1 MMGAPTGTETSRE
14 RADIAIVG
22 IDCRFPGADDPAAL
36 WRLLL
41 DSGEAISEVPADR
54 WAAEDYHDPA
64 GGPGTVNN
72 RRGGFLSDADA
83 FDHEFFGITPRE
95 AAAMDPQQRLLLHT
109 AWRALEDATLDP
121 RAQAGTRTGVYVGV
135 MANEWANVQM
145 SDYAAITAQHGSGNG
160 YFMTANRL
168 SYQLDLRGPSMAVDT
183 ACSSSLSA
191 IHLACTALATG
202 ECDQA
207 LAGGVNLVLTPAV
220 GIFYTQAGLSAPD
233 ARCKPFSGAAD
244 GIVRGEGAAVLVL
257 RRLAD
262 AQAAGLP
269 IYAVIT
275 GSAVNSDGRSNGI
288 TAPNRWA
295 QQQVV
300 EQAYARAGV
309 RAQQVDFIEAHGTG
323 TVLGDMIEVKA
334 LGALHAGRTRPC
346 GIGSVKGNLGHTEG
360 AAGIAGVIKAALA
373 LHHRLVPPTRF
384 ADTENPKLRL
394 AQHGLRLLGEAMP
407 LGEQA
412 VGGVSSFGVGG
423 SNAHIVLGSAP
434 RVSADAPMSSAD
446 SVAGARRPGLPHDEV
461 SADGGGPASSV
472 ENAEKPTRDLRAHH
486 LGSRAGN
493 GARAAAHGSSGAVD
507 GPHGAA
513 DRGQTSSTNHAQ
525 GAHRHR
531 PRRGDPGD
539 VAGGSA
545 RVLTLSSDNAEG
557 LRRNALCMA
566 DALAAMPG
574 ERFAQLC
581 WTSNQVKASGRRRL
595 AVVASDR
602 HEAMKQLRSGPE
614 SGVAGALSVGW
625 MFSGQGAQYAGMA
638 RALAVASPGFRRA
651 LMLVDEA
658 MSVHLGQSVRE
669 LLLDDTADIDSTER
683 AQPAIFAMEYA
694 MASALAETGLR
705 PAWLLGHSIG
715 EYAAAVVAGVLDL
728 DDGCRLVVLRG
739 ALMGRLPGG
748 GAMLAVRAGATAVA
762 DLLAEEPEVAIA
774 AVNGPADLVL
784 SGDAA
789 AIARID
795 KVLAERTVITK
806 ALTVSHAFHSPRV
819 EPMLVEFAAAARTC
833 TYGAPNLPIYST
845 VRGRLL
851 EPGETMDAAYW
862 TEHIRATVRFG
873 QAVDAA
879 LGTEP
884 SHLIE
889 VGPRRVLTSLIG
901 RIRPEYAGRCL
912 SPSPGPGATGTE
924 FADTIA
930 VLYRDG
936 FDPDWDRLYE
946 PEQRVRRRL
955 PVYEFSSEHRFWFE
969 PPAGQQQRSPL
980 GTASAAPREQQTT
993 ATPAQPE
1000 SPARTASP
1008 EDSEDTTIMD
1018 QMIALFREQ
1027 NVLLAK
1033 LAHGAGDLQRTKAA
1047 GHGVAAAGDAG
1058 LGYSGT
1064 SAGAAGTT
1072 AVDATVPVGSAP
1084 AHVEVIGT
1092 RPIDPASAAGVGAG
1106 ASAGLACVD
1115 AATTATTSAGGREA
1129 ATIVYAEAA
1138 RVSGYPA
1145 ERLTAAQTLT
1155 GDLGFDSIMTADLF
1169 TGIVRRMPGLVIDPA
1184 RFGEQ
1189 ATLGDVVGYVAEG
1202 GAASASGGG
1211 AGRADA
1217 DQRMDP
1223 GTAAPASDAAPQ
1235 AFTATPN
1242 AELTAPTPEPRAAVS
1257 ADRGDRFGGQPAG
1270 RGTMAPAQPL
1280 VAPEFRIS
1288 EFAEVKAIE
1297 GRIAGAQA
1305 LGLANPYFLVNDGVT
1320 RDTSV
1325 IDGVPVLNFSSFNYL
1340 GLSGHPA
1347 VVEAVQDAVAR
1358 YGSSC
1363 SASRVLSGEKP
1374 VHRELE
1380 AELAALLGTEDA
1392 MALVGGHSTNVT
1404 IIGHIVGPQDLVIHD
1419 SLAHDSILQGCK
1431 LSGATRRPFPHNDHA
1446 VLDRL
1451 LGELRHRYRRVLIL
1465 IEGVYS
1471 QDGDIPDLPAII
1483 EIKNKHQALLMI
1495 DEAHSVGVLG
1505 AGGGGIGEYYGVD
1518 RGEVEL
1524 WSGTMSKALAG
1535 CGGYVAG
1542 SAELIR
1548 FLKYTTPGFVY
1559 SVGMTPMN
1567 AAASAAAIRVLRT
1580 DPEPLARLRRN
1591 AELFLTLAKAAGIDT
1606 GDSHDTPI
1614 IPCIVGDSLKALR
1627 LSNALLRRGINVN
1640 PILYP
1645 AVPEDLARLRFFV
1658 TACHSEQQIREAVA
1672 ILAEELA
1679 LL

>member
-1 MMGAPTGTETSRE
+1 MRGAPTGTDGSRE
-14 RADIAIVG
+14 YPEIAIVG

-41 DSGEAISEVPADR
+41 DAGEAISEVPADR

-64 GGPGTVNN
+64 GGTGTVNN
-72 RRGGFLSDADA
+72 HRGGFLTDADV

-145 SDYAAITAQHGSGNG
+145 SDYGAITAQHGSGNG

-191 IHLACTALATG
+191 VHLACTALATG

-269 IYAVIT
+269 IYAVIK

-309 RAQQVDFIEAHGTG
+309 PAQQMDFIEAHGTG

-334 LGALHAGRTRPC
+334 LGALHGGRTRPC

-394 AQHGLRLLGEAMP
+394 AQHGLWLLGEAMP

-434 RVSADAPMSSAD
+434 GVSADSRTDALMSSTD
-446 SVAGARRPGLPHDEV
+446 
-461 SADGGGPASSV
+461 
-472 ENAEKPTRDLRAHH
+472 N
-486 LGSRAGN
+486 
-493 GARAAAHGSSGAVD
+493 
-507 GPHGAA
+507 
-513 DRGQTSSTNHAQ
+513 AQ
-525 GAHRHR
+525 GAHRHD
-531 PRRGDPGD
+531 PRRAVSGDT
-539 VAGGSA
+539 AGGPA

-557 LRRNALCMA
+557 LRRNALRMA
-566 DALAAMPG
+566 DALAAVPG
-574 ERFAQLC
+574 EGFAQLC

-602 HEAMKQLRSGPE
+602 DEAMKQLRSGPE
-614 SGVAGALSVGW
+614 AGVARALCVGW
-625 MFSGQGAQYAGMA
+625 MFSGQGSQFAGMA
-638 RALAVASPGFRRA
+638 RALAAASPGFRQA
-651 LMLVDEA
+651 LVLVDDA
-658 MSVHLGQSVRE
+658 MSVHLGRSVRE
-669 LLLDDTADIDSTER
+669 LLLDDTADVDRTES

-694 MASALAETGLR
+694 IASALAETGLR

-715 EYAAAVVAGVLDL
+715 EYAAAVVADVLDL
-728 DDGCRLVVLRG
+728 DDACRLVVLRG

-748 GAMLAVRAGATAVA
+748 GAMLAVRAGEAAVA

-795 KVLAERTVITK
+795 KILAERTVITK
-806 ALTVSHAFHSPRV
+806 ALTVSHAFHSPRM
-819 EPMLVEFAAAARTC
+819 EPMLAEFEAAAHAC
-833 TYGAPNLPIYST
+833 TYRAPNLPIYST

-1027 NVLLAK
+1027 NMLLAK

-1223 GTAAPASDAAPQ
+1223 GAAAPASDAAPQ

>member
-1 MMGAPTGTETSRE
+1 MGAGSENSRE
-14 RADIAIVG
+14 HTDIAIVG
-22 IDCRFPGADDPAAL
+22 IDCRFPGANDPAAL
-36 WRLLL
+36 WRLLIEG
-41 DSGEAISEVPADR
+41 DDAISEVPADR
-54 WAAEDYHDPA
+54 WAAEEFHDPA
-64 GGPGTVNN
+64 GRPGTINN
-72 RRGGFLSDADA
+72 RRGGFLTDADV

-121 RAQAGTRTGVYVGV
+121 RAQAGSRTGVYVGV
-135 MANEWANVQM
+135 MANEWANIKM
-145 SDYAAITAQHGSGNG
+145 GDYAAITAQHGSGSG

-191 IHLACTALATG
+191 IHLACTAMAAG

-233 ARCKPFSGAAD
+233 ARCKPFSGTAD

-269 IYAVIT
+269 IYAVIK

-300 EQAYARAGV
+300 EQAYERAGV
-309 RAQQVDFIEAHGTG
+309 RPQEVDFIEAHGTG

-334 LGALHAGRTRPC
+334 LGALHRGRTQPC

-360 AAGIAGVIKAALA
+360 VAGIAGVIKAALG

-384 ADTENPKLRL
+384 ADSENPKLRL
-394 AQHGLRLLGEAMP
+394 AQQGLRLLGEAMP

-412 VGGVSSFGVGG
+412 VAGVSSFGVGG
-423 SNAHIVLGSAP
+423 TNAHIVLGSAP
-434 RVSADAPMSSAD
+434 GPAGSSD
-446 SVAGARRPGLPHDEV
+446 PLHGEPC
-461 SADGGGPASSV
+461 DGGG
-472 ENAEKPTRDLRAHH
+472 
-486 LGSRAGN
+486 G
-493 GARAAAHGSSGAVD
+493 
-507 GPHGAA
+507 
-513 DRGQTSSTNHAQ
+513 RG
-525 GAHRHR
+525 G
-531 PRRGDPGD
+531 
-539 VAGGSA
+539 
-545 RVLTLSSDNAEG
+545 VLTLSSDSAEG
-557 LRRNALCMA
+557 LRRNALRMA
-566 DALAAMPG
+566 QALEALPG
-574 ERFAQLC
+574 GRFAQLC
-581 WTSNQVKASGRRRL
+581 WTSNQVKASGRQRL

-602 HEAMKQLRSGPE
+602 DEAVKQLRSGPE
-614 SGVAGALSVGW
+614 TAVTQPVSVGW
-625 MFSGQGAQYAGMA
+625 MFSGQGSQFAGMA
-638 RALAVASPGFRRA
+638 RALEAASPGFRQA
-651 LMLVDEA
+651 LGLVDGA

-669 LLLDDTADIDSTER
+669 LLLDDTADVDSTELT
-683 AQPAIFAMEYA
+683 QPAIFAMEYA
-694 MASALAETGLR
+694 IASALAETGLR
-705 PAWLLGHSIG
+705 PSWVLGHSIG
-715 EYAAAVVAGVLDL
+715 EYAAGVVAGVLDL
-728 DDGCRLVVLRG
+728 EQACRLVVLRG
-739 ALMGRLPGG
+739 ALMRRLPGG
-748 GAMLAVRAGATAVA
+748 GVMLAVRADEAAVA
-762 DLLAEEPEVAIA
+762 DLLAEEPEVAVA

-789 AIARID
+789 AIARIE
-795 KVLAERTVITK
+795 KILAERAVITK
-806 ALTVSHAFHSPRV
+806 ALTVSHAFHSPRMD
-819 EPMLVEFAAAARTC
+819 PILAEFEAAARAC
-833 TYGAPNLPIYST
+833 TYRPANLPIYST

-862 TEHIRATVRFG
+862 TEHIRTTVRFG
-873 QAVDAA
+873 EAADAA
-879 LGTEP
+879 LATEP
-884 SHLIE
+884 THLIE
-889 VGPRRVLTSLIG
+889 VGPRRVLTPLIG

-912 SPSPGPGATGTE
+912 VPSPGPGATGSE
-924 FADTIA
+924 FAETIA
-930 VLYRDG
+930 ALYRDG

-955 PVYEFSSEHRFWFE
+955 PVYEFSTEHRFWFE
-969 PPAGQQQRSPL
+969 QQAPRTGDQTSPQQDAATLHREQPAG
-980 GTASAAPREQQTT
+980 
-993 ATPAQPE
+993 ATPARPDVR
-1000 SPARTASP
+1000 SRTTSP
-1008 EDSEDTTIMD
+1008 EQPEDTTTMD

-1027 NVLLAK
+1027 NALLAK
-1033 LAHGAGDLQRTKAA
+1033 LAHGAAGSQTPNAA
-1047 GHGVAAAGDAG
+1047 GSGAAAVGYAAP
-1058 LGYSGT
+1058 GYSAT
-1064 SAGAAGTT
+1064 ST
-1072 AVDATVPVGSAP
+1072 ATVGTAAVGSTNVGTVAVGSAP
-1084 AHVEVIGT
+1084 PAPAEVIGT
-1092 RPIDPASAAGVGAG
+1092 RPVDPAPAASAAAG
-1106 ASAGLACVD
+1106 PGMVCVD
-1115 AATTATTSAGGREA
+1115 AASTATPSAGGREA
-1129 ATIVYAEAA
+1129 AAIVYAEAA

-1145 ERLTAAQTLT
+1145 DRLTAAQTLT

-1189 ATLGDVVGYVAEG
+1189 ATLGDVVGYVVDG
-1202 GAASASGGG
+1202 GAAPSS
-1211 AGRADA
+1211 RAA
-1217 DQRMDP
+1217 EP
-1223 GTAAPASDAAPQ
+1223 APAAPA
-1235 AFTATPN
+1235 
-1242 AELTAPTPEPRAAVS
+1242 PES
-1257 ADRGDRFGGQPAG
+1257 
-1270 RGTMAPAQPL
+1270 PL

-1288 EFAEVKAIE
+1288 DFAEVKAIE
-1297 GRIAGAQA
+1297 GRLAGAQA

-1325 IDGVPVLNFSSFNYL
+1325 IDGVPVLNFSSYNYL

-1446 VLDRL
+1446 ALDRM

-1483 EIKNKHQALLMI
+1483 AIKKRHKAMLMI

-1505 AGGGGIGEYYGVD
+1505 AGGGGIGEYFGVD

-1567 AAASAAAIRVLRT
+1567 AAASAAAIRLLRT
-1580 DPEPLARLRRN
+1580 DPEPLTRLRRN
-1591 AELFLTLAKAAGIDT
+1591 AELFLSLAKDAGIDT
-1606 GDSHDTPI
+1606 GDSHGTPI
-1614 IPCIVGDSLKALR
+1614 IPCIVGDSLKTLT
-1627 LSNALLRRGINVN
+1627 LSGALLRRGINVN

-1658 TACHSEQQIREAVA
+1658 TACHSEQQVREAVA
-1672 ILAEELA
+1672 VLAEELA

>member
-1 MMGAPTGTETSRE
+1 MRGAPTGTDGSRE
-14 RADIAIVG
+14 HPEIAIVG

-41 DSGEAISEVPADR
+41 DAGEAISEVPADR

-72 RRGGFLSDADA
+72 HRGGFLTDADV

-191 IHLACTALATG
+191 VHLACTALAAG

-269 IYAVIT
+269 IYAVIK

-309 RAQQVDFIEAHGTG
+309 PAQQMDFIEAHGTG

-334 LGALHAGRTRPC
+334 LGALHGGRTRPC

-434 RVSADAPMSSAD
+434 GVPAHSRADALMSSTDNAQ
-446 SVAGARRPGLPHDEV
+446 GARRHDPRRAV
-461 SADGGGPASSV
+461 SGDAAGGP
-472 ENAEKPTRDLRAHH
+472 
-486 LGSRAGN
+486 
-493 GARAAAHGSSGAVD
+493 
-507 GPHGAA
+507 
-513 DRGQTSSTNHAQ
+513 
-525 GAHRHR
+525 
-531 PRRGDPGD
+531 
-539 VAGGSA
+539 A

-557 LRRNALCMA
+557 LRRNALRMA
-566 DALAAMPG
+566 DALAAVPG
-574 ERFAQLC
+574 EGFAQLC

-602 HEAMKQLRSGPE
+602 DEAMKQLRSGPE
-614 SGVAGALSVGW
+614 AGVARALCVGW
-625 MFSGQGAQYAGMA
+625 MFSGQGSQFAGMA
-638 RALAVASPGFRRA
+638 RALAAASPGFRQA
-651 LMLVDEA
+651 LVLVDDA
-658 MSVHLGQSVRE
+658 MSVHLGRSVRE
-669 LLLDDTADIDSTER
+669 LLLDDTADVDRTES

-694 MASALAETGLR
+694 IASALAETGLR

-715 EYAAAVVAGVLDL
+715 EYAAAVVADVLDL
-728 DDGCRLVVLRG
+728 DDACRLVVLRG

-748 GAMLAVRAGATAVA
+748 GAMLAVRAGEAAVA

-795 KVLAERTVITK
+795 KILAERTVITT
-806 ALTVSHAFHSPRV
+806 ALTVSHAFHSPRM
-819 EPMLVEFAAAARTC
+819 EPMLAEFEAAAHAC
-833 TYGAPNLPIYST
+833 TYRAPNLPIYST

-873 QAVDAA
+873 HAVDAA

-884 SHLIE
+884 THLIE
-889 VGPRRVLTSLIG
+889 VGPRRVLTPLIG

-912 SPSPGPGATGTE
+912 APGPGPGATGSE

-930 VLYRDG
+930 ALYRDG

-955 PVYEFSSEHRFWFE
+955 PVYEFSTEHRFWFE
-969 PPAGQQQRSPL
+969 PQGGKRQPSPL
-980 GTASAAPREQQTT
+980 GAASAAPREQQIT
-993 ATPAQPE
+993 APSARSE
-1000 SPARTASP
+1000 SPTRTASP
-1008 EDSEDTTIMD
+1008 EQSEDTTTMD

-1027 NVLLAK
+1027 NALLAR
-1033 LAHGAGDLQRTKAA
+1033 LAA
-1047 GHGVAAAGDAG
+1047 GSTDPLAPQAGNGSTASGYATADAPT
-1058 LGYSGT
+1058 GT
-1064 SAGAAGTT
+1064 
-1072 AVDATVPVGSAP
+1072 
-1084 AHVEVIGT
+1084 
-1092 RPIDPASAAGVGAG
+1092 AG
-1106 ASAGLACVD
+1106 ASPTIP
-1115 AATTATTSAGGREA
+1115 AADSRQA

-1169 TGIVRRMPGLVIDPA
+1169 TGIVRRMPGVVIDPA

-1202 GAASASGGG
+1202 GAAPASSGG

-1217 DQRMDP
+1217 DQRMDA
-1223 GTAAPASDAAPQ
+1223 GVAAPA
-1235 AFTATPN
+1235 
-1242 AELTAPTPEPRAAVS
+1242 PEP
-1257 ADRGDRFGGQPAG
+1257 
-1270 RGTMAPAQPL
+1270 PL

-1374 VHRELE
+1374 VHRQLE

-1404 IIGHIVGPQDLVIHD
+1404 VIGHIVGPQDLVIHD

-1446 VLDRL
+1446 ALDRL

-1505 AGGGGIGEYYGVD
+1505 AGGGGIGEFYGVD

-1542 SAELIR
+1542 SAALIR

-1614 IPCIVGDSLKALR
+1614 IPCIVGDSLKALK

>member
-1 MMGAPTGTETSRE
+1 MRGAPTGTDGSRE
-14 RADIAIVG
+14 YPEIAIVG

-41 DSGEAISEVPADR
+41 DAGEAISEVPADR

-64 GGPGTVNN
+64 GGTGTVNN
-72 RRGGFLSDADA
+72 HRGGFLTDADV

-145 SDYAAITAQHGSGNG
+145 SDYGAITAQHGSGNG

-191 IHLACTALATG
+191 VHLACTALATG

-269 IYAVIT
+269 IYAVIK

-309 RAQQVDFIEAHGTG
+309 PAQQMDFIEAHGTG

-334 LGALHAGRTRPC
+334 LGALHGGRTRPC

-394 AQHGLRLLGEAMP
+394 AQHGLWLLGEAMP

-423 SNAHIVLGSAP
+423 SNAHIVLESAP
-434 RVSADAPMSSAD
+434 RISAD
-446 SVAGARRPGLPHDEV
+446 SRQV
-461 SADGGGPASSV
+461 
-472 ENAEKPTRDLRAHH
+472 
-486 LGSRAGN
+486 
-493 GARAAAHGSSGAVD
+493 
-507 GPHGAA
+507 
-513 DRGQTSSTNHAQ
+513 
-525 GAHRHR
+525 AHRHR
-531 PRRGDPGD
+531 SRRSDPGE
-539 VAGGSA
+539 VAGGPA

-602 HEAMKQLRSGPE
+602 DEAMKQLRSSPE

-638 RALAVASPGFRRA
+638 RALAAASPGFRRA

-669 LLLDDTADIDSTER
+669 LLLDDTADVDSTER

-728 DDGCRLVVLRG
+728 DDACRLVVLRG

-806 ALTVSHAFHSPRV
+806 ALTVSHAFHSPRT
-819 EPMLVEFAAAARTC
+819 EPMLAEFAAAARTC

-912 SPSPGPGATGTE
+912 SPSPGPGATGSE

-1223 GTAAPASDAAPQ
+1223 GAAAPASDAAPQ

>member
-1 MMGAPTGTETSRE
+1 MGAGSESSRDHT
-14 RADIAIVG
+14 DIAIVG
-22 IDCRFPGADDPAAL
+22 IDCRFPGANDPAAL
-36 WRLLL
+36 WRLLIEGG
-41 DSGEAISEVPADR
+41 DAISEVPADR
-54 WAAEDYHDPA
+54 WAAEDFHDPA
-64 GGPGTVNN
+64 GRPGTINN
-72 RRGGFLSDADA
+72 RRGGFLTDADV

-121 RAQAGTRTGVYVGV
+121 RAQAGSRTGVYVGV
-135 MANEWANVQM
+135 MANEWANIQM
-145 SDYAAITAQHGSGNG
+145 GDYAAITAQHGSGNG

-191 IHLACTALATG
+191 IHLAWTALAAG

-233 ARCKPFSGAAD
+233 ARCKPFSGTAD
-244 GIVRGEGAAVLVL
+244 GIVRGEGTAVLVL

-269 IYAVIT
+269 IYAVIK

-300 EQAYARAGV
+300 EQAYERAGV
-309 RAQQVDFIEAHGTG
+309 RPQEVDFIEAHGTG

-334 LGALHAGRTRPC
+334 LGALHGGRTLLC

-360 AAGIAGVIKAALA
+360 TAGIAGVIKAALG

-384 ADTENPKLRL
+384 ADSENPKLRL
-394 AQHGLRLLGEAMP
+394 AQQGLRLLGEAMP

-423 SNAHIVLGSAP
+423 TNAHIVLASAP
-434 RVSADAPMSSAD
+434 GSGAAEDSADPADGPDRPDGRGLMSSAD
-446 SVAGARRPGLPHDEV
+446 GARRHDPLHGQPC
-461 SADGGGPASSV
+461 DGGG
-472 ENAEKPTRDLRAHH
+472 
-486 LGSRAGN
+486 G
-493 GARAAAHGSSGAVD
+493 
-507 GPHGAA
+507 
-513 DRGQTSSTNHAQ
+513 
-525 GAHRHR
+525 
-531 PRRGDPGD
+531 
-539 VAGGSA
+539 
-545 RVLTLSSDNAEG
+545 VLTLSSDSAEG
-557 LRRNALCMA
+557 LRRNALRMA
-566 DALAAMPG
+566 QALEALPG
-574 ERFAQLC
+574 GRFAQLC
-581 WTSNQVKASGRRRL
+581 WTSNQVKASGRQRL

-602 HEAMKQLRSGPE
+602 DEAVKQLRSGPE
-614 SGVAGALSVGW
+614 TAVTQPVSVGW
-625 MFSGQGAQYAGMA
+625 MFSGQGTQFAGMA
-638 RALAVASPGFRRA
+638 RALEAASPGFRQA
-651 LMLVDEA
+651 LVLVDEA
-658 MSVHLGQSVRE
+658 MSIHLGQSVRE
-669 LLLDDTADIDSTER
+669 LLLDDTADVDSTEL

-694 MASALAETGLR
+694 IASALAETGLR
-705 PAWLLGHSIG
+705 PAWVLGHSIG

-728 DDGCRLVVLRG
+728 EQACRLVVLRG
-739 ALMGRLPGG
+739 ALMRRLPAG
-748 GAMLAVRAGATAVA
+748 GAMLAVRAGEAAVA
-762 DLLAEEPEVAIA
+762 DLLAEEPEVAVA
-774 AVNGPADLVL
+774 AVNGPSDLVL

-789 AIARID
+789 AIARIE
-795 KVLAERTVITK
+795 KVLAERAVITK
-806 ALTVSHAFHSPRV
+806 ALTVSHAFHSPRMD
-819 EPMLVEFAAAARTC
+819 PILAEFEAAARAC
-833 TYGAPNLPIYST
+833 TYRPANLPIYST

-862 TEHIRATVRFG
+862 TEHIRTTVRFG
-873 QAVDAA
+873 EAADAA
-879 LGTEP
+879 LATEP
-884 SHLIE
+884 THLIE
-889 VGPRRVLTSLIG
+889 VGPRRVLTPLIG
-901 RIRPEYAGRCL
+901 RIRPEYRGRSL
-912 SPSPGPGATGTE
+912 APSPGPGATGRE
-924 FADTIA
+924 FAGTIA
-930 VLYRDG
+930 ALYRDG

-955 PVYEFSSEHRFWFE
+955 PVYEFSTEHRFWFE
-969 PPAGQQQRSPL
+969 QQAPA
-980 GTASAAPREQQTT
+980 TREQAIPGQGAATPEQEQPVGT
-993 ATPAQPE
+993 TPAQPDV
-1000 SPARTASP
+1000 RTRTTSP
-1008 EDSEDTTIMD
+1008 EPEDTTTMD

-1027 NVLLAK
+1027 NALLAK
-1033 LAHGAGDLQRTKAA
+1033 LAHGAAGSQTPNAA
-1047 GHGVAAAGDAG
+1047 GSGAAA
-1058 LGYSGT
+1058 
-1064 SAGAAGTT
+1064 
-1072 AVDATVPVGSAP
+1072 VGSAP
-1084 AHVEVIGT
+1084 APAEVIGT
-1092 RPIDPASAAGVGAG
+1092 RPVDPAPAASAAAGAG
-1106 ASAGLACVD
+1106 KVCVD
-1115 AATTATTSAGGREA
+1115 AASTATPSAGGREA
-1129 ATIVYAEAA
+1129 AAIVYAEAA

-1145 ERLTAAQTLT
+1145 DRLTAAQTLT

-1184 RFGEQ
+1184 RFEEQ
-1189 ATLGDVVGYVAEG
+1189 ATLGDVVGYVAAG
-1202 GAASASGGG
+1202 GAAPASSGR

-1217 DQRMDP
+1217 RECV
-1223 GTAAPASDAAPQ
+1223 GAGAAAPASDAAPE
-1235 AFTATPN
+1235 AFTVTPN
-1242 AELTAPTPEPRAAVS
+1242 AEPTARSLDPRAGVS
-1257 ADRGDRFGGQPAG
+1257 PSHRDQFGGQTAERGNPAPE
-1270 RGTMAPAQPL
+1270 PAH

-1288 EFAEVKAIE
+1288 DFAEVKAIE
-1297 GRIAGAQA
+1297 GRLAGAQA

-1325 IDGVPVLNFSSFNYL
+1325 IDGVPVLNFSSYNYL

-1446 VLDRL
+1446 ALDRM

-1483 EIKNKHQALLMI
+1483 AIKKRHKAMLMI

-1505 AGGGGIGEYYGVD
+1505 AGGGGIGEYFGVD

-1567 AAASAAAIRVLRT
+1567 AAASAAAIRLLRT
-1580 DPEPLARLRRN
+1580 DPEPLTRLRRN
-1591 AELFLTLAKAAGIDT
+1591 AELFLSLAKDAGIDT

-1614 IPCIVGDSLKALR
+1614 IPCIVGDSLKTLT
-1627 LSNALLRRGINVN
+1627 LSGALLRRGINVN

>member
-1 MMGAPTGTETSRE
+1 MMGAPTGTESSRE

-36 WRLLL
+36 WRLLIEA
-41 DSGEAISEVPADR
+41 GEAISEVPADR

-72 RRGGFLSDADA
+72 HRGGFLTDADV

-300 EQAYARAGV
+300 EQAYARAAV

-334 LGALHAGRTRPC
+334 LGALHAGRTQPC

-434 RVSADAPMSSAD
+434 GVSADSRQ
-446 SVAGARRPGLPHDEV
+446 VAQR
-461 SADGGGPASSV
+461 
-472 ENAEKPTRDLRAHH
+472 
-486 LGSRAGN
+486 
-493 GARAAAHGSSGAVD
+493 HG
-507 GPHGAA
+507 
-513 DRGQTSSTNHAQ
+513 
-525 GAHRHR
+525 
-531 PRRGDPGD
+531 PRRGAPGD
-539 VAGGSA
+539 VAVGPA

-557 LRRNALCMA
+557 LRRNALRMA
-566 DALAAMPG
+566 DALAAVPG

-595 AVVASDR
+595 AVVASDLD
-602 HEAMKQLRSGPE
+602 EAAKQLRSGPE
-614 SGVAGALSVGW
+614 AGVAGALSVGW
-625 MFSGQGAQYAGMA
+625 MFSGQGSQYAGMA
-638 RALAVASPGFRRA
+638 RALAAASPGFRQA
-651 LMLVDEA
+651 LVLVDEA
-658 MSVHLGQSVRE
+658 MSVHLGRSVRE
-669 LLLDDTADIDSTER
+669 LLLDDTADVDSTER

-694 MASALAETGLR
+694 IASALAETGLR
-705 PAWLLGHSIG
+705 PGWLLGHSIG

-728 DDGCRLVVLRG
+728 DDACRLVVLRG

-748 GAMLAVRAGATAVA
+748 GAMLAVRADETAVA

-795 KVLAERTVITK
+795 KVLAERAVITK
-806 ALTVSHAFHSPRV
+806 ALTVSHAFHSPRM
-819 EPMLVEFAAAARTC
+819 EPMLAEFAAAARAC
-833 TYGAPNLPIYST
+833 TYRAPNLPIYST

-889 VGPRRVLTSLIG
+889 VGPRRVLTPLIG

-912 SPSPGPGATGTE
+912 APSPGPGATGSE

-930 VLYRDG
+930 AMYRDG
-936 FDPDWDRLYE
+936 FDPDWNRLYE

-955 PVYEFSSEHRFWFE
+955 PVYEFSTEHRFWFE
-969 PPAGQQQRSPL
+969 PQGGKQQPSPL
-980 GTASAAPREQQTT
+980 DAASAEPREQQIT
-993 ATPAQPE
+993 APPARSE
-1000 SPARTASP
+1000 SPTRTASP
-1008 EDSEDTTIMD
+1008 EQSEDTTTMD

-1027 NVLLAK
+1027 NALLAR
-1033 LAHGAGDLQRTKAA
+1033 LAA
-1047 GHGVAAAGDAG
+1047 GSTDSLAPQAGNGGTASGYPTADAPT
-1058 LGYSGT
+1058 GT
-1064 SAGAAGTT
+1064 
-1072 AVDATVPVGSAP
+1072 
-1084 AHVEVIGT
+1084 
-1092 RPIDPASAAGVGAG
+1092 AG
-1106 ASAGLACVD
+1106 ASPTIP
-1115 AATTATTSAGGREA
+1115 AADSRQA

-1155 GDLGFDSIMTADLF
+1155 GNLGFDSIMTADLF
-1169 TGIVRRMPGLVIDPA
+1169 SGIVRRMPGLVIDPA

-1189 ATLGDVVGYVAEG
+1189 ATLGDVLGYVADG
-1202 GAASASGGG
+1202 GAASASNDGGG
-1211 AGRADA
+1211 RVGAH
-1217 DQRMDP
+1217 QRMAARA
-1223 GTAAPASDAAPQ
+1223 AAPA
-1235 AFTATPN
+1235 
-1242 AELTAPTPEPRAAVS
+1242 PEP
-1257 ADRGDRFGGQPAG
+1257 
-1270 RGTMAPAQPL
+1270 PL
-1280 VAPEFRIS
+1280 VVPEFRIS

-1325 IDGVPVLNFSSFNYL
+1325 IDGVRLLNFSSFNYL

-1446 VLDRL
+1446 ALDRL

-1567 AAASAAAIRVLRT
+1567 AAASAAAIRLLRT

-1614 IPCIVGDSLKALR
+1614 IPCIVGDSLKTLK

-1672 ILAEELA
+1672 ILADELA

>member
-1 MMGAPTGTETSRE
+1 MMGAPTGTESSRE

-22 IDCRFPGADDPAAL
+22 IDCRFPGANDPAAL

-41 DSGEAISEVPADR
+41 DSAEAISEVPADR

-72 RRGGFLSDADA
+72 HRGGFLTDADV

-145 SDYAAITAQHGSGNG
+145 SDYGAITAQHGSGNG

-191 IHLACTALATG
+191 VHLACTALATG

-269 IYAVIT
+269 IYAVIK

-309 RAQQVDFIEAHGTG
+309 PAQQMDFIEAHGTG

-334 LGALHAGRTRPC
+334 LGALHGGRTRPC

-434 RVSADAPMSSAD
+434 GVSADSRTDALMSSTDNAQ
-446 SVAGARRPGLPHDEV
+446 GARRHDPRRAVPGD
-461 SADGGGPASSV
+461 AAGGP
-472 ENAEKPTRDLRAHH
+472 
-486 LGSRAGN
+486 
-493 GARAAAHGSSGAVD
+493 
-507 GPHGAA
+507 
-513 DRGQTSSTNHAQ
+513 
-525 GAHRHR
+525 
-531 PRRGDPGD
+531 
-539 VAGGSA
+539 A

-557 LRRNALCMA
+557 LRRNALRMA
-566 DALAAMPG
+566 DALAAVPG
-574 ERFAQLC
+574 EGFAQLC

-602 HEAMKQLRSGPE
+602 DEAMKQLRSGPE
-614 SGVAGALSVGW
+614 AGVARALCVGW
-625 MFSGQGAQYAGMA
+625 MFSGQGSQFAGMA
-638 RALAVASPGFRRA
+638 RALAAASPGFRQA
-651 LMLVDEA
+651 LVLVDDA
-658 MSVHLGQSVRE
+658 MSVHLGRSVRE
-669 LLLDDTADIDSTER
+669 LLLDDTADVDRTES

-694 MASALAETGLR
+694 IASALAETGLR

-715 EYAAAVVAGVLDL
+715 EYATAVVAGVLDL
-728 DDGCRLVVLRG
+728 DDACRLVVLRG

-748 GAMLAVRAGATAVA
+748 GAMLAVRAGEAAVA

-795 KVLAERTVITK
+795 KILAERTVITT
-806 ALTVSHAFHSPRV
+806 ALTVSHAFHSPRM
-819 EPMLVEFAAAARTC
+819 EPMLAEFEAAAHAC
-833 TYGAPNLPIYST
+833 TYRAPNLPIYST

-884 SHLIE
+884 THLIE
-889 VGPRRVLTSLIG
+889 VGPRRVLTPLIG

-912 SPSPGPGATGTE
+912 APGPGPGATGSE

-930 VLYRDG
+930 ALYRDG

-955 PVYEFSSEHRFWFE
+955 PVYEFSTEHRFWFE
-969 PPAGQQQRSPL
+969 PQGGKQQPSPL
-980 GTASAAPREQQTT
+980 GAAPREQRIT
-993 ATPAQPE
+993 ASPAQPE
-1000 SPARTASP
+1000 SPTRTASP
-1008 EDSEDTTIMD
+1008 EDSEDTTTMD

-1027 NVLLAK
+1027 NALLAR
-1033 LAHGAGDLQRTKAA
+1033 LAA
-1047 GHGVAAAGDAG
+1047 GSTDSLAPQAGNGGTASGYATADAPT
-1058 LGYSGT
+1058 GT
-1064 SAGAAGTT
+1064 
-1072 AVDATVPVGSAP
+1072 
-1084 AHVEVIGT
+1084 
-1092 RPIDPASAAGVGAG
+1092 AG
-1106 ASAGLACVD
+1106 ASPTIP
-1115 AATTATTSAGGREA
+1115 AADSRQA
-1129 ATIVYAEAA
+1129 ATIVYAETA

-1155 GDLGFDSIMTADLF
+1155 GNLGFDSIMTADLF
-1169 TGIVRRMPGLVIDPA
+1169 SGIVRRMPGLVIDPA

-1189 ATLGDVVGYVAEG
+1189 ATLGDVLDYVADG
-1202 GAASASGGG
+1202 GAASASNDGR
-1211 AGRADA
+1211 GRADA
-1217 DQRMDP
+1217 QQCMEARA
-1223 GTAAPASDAAPQ
+1223 AAPA
-1235 AFTATPN
+1235 
-1242 AELTAPTPEPRAAVS
+1242 PEP
-1257 ADRGDRFGGQPAG
+1257 
-1270 RGTMAPAQPL
+1270 PL

-1347 VVEAVQDAVAR
+1347 VVEAVRDAVAR

-1446 VLDRL
+1446 ALDRL

-1567 AAASAAAIRVLRT
+1567 AAASAAAIRLLRT

-1591 AELFLTLAKAAGIDT
+1591 AELFLMLAKAAGIDT

-1614 IPCIVGDSLKALR
+1614 IPCIVGDSLKTLK

>member
-1 MMGAPTGTETSRE
+1 MSSPTGSESSRE
-14 RADIAIVG
+14 HADIAVVG
-22 IDCRFPGADDPAAL
+22 IDCRFPGAADPAAL
-36 WRLLL
+36 WRLLIEG
-41 DSGEAISEVPADR
+41 DEAISEVPLNR
-54 WAAEDYHDPA
+54 WAAEDVHDPA
-64 GGPGTVNN
+64 GGPGTINN
-72 RRGGFLSDADA
+72 RGGGFLTDADV
-83 FDHEFFGITPRE
+83 FDHAFFGITPRE

-121 RAQAGTRTGVYVGV
+121 RAQAGSRTGVYVGV

-145 SDYAAITAQHGSGNG
+145 SDYSAITAQHGSGNG

-191 IHLACTALATG
+191 VHLACTALASG

-233 ARCKPFSGAAD
+233 ARCKPFSGSAD

-269 IYAVIT
+269 IYAVIQ

-300 EQAYARAGV
+300 EQAYQRAGV
-309 RAQQVDFIEAHGTG
+309 RAQEVDFIEAHGTG

-334 LGALHAGRTRPC
+334 LGALHAGRARPC

-360 AAGIAGVIKAALA
+360 AAGIAGLIKVALG

-423 SNAHIVLGSAP
+423 TNAHIVLGSAP
-434 RVSADAPMSSAD
+434 MSS
-446 SVAGARRPGLPHDEV
+446 P
-461 SADGGGPASSV
+461 PAPV
-472 ENAEKPTRDLRAHH
+472 GRAPES
-486 LGSRAGN
+486 GSQA
-493 GARAAAHGSSGAVD
+493 
-507 GPHGAA
+507 
-513 DRGQTSSTNHAQ
+513 
-525 GAHRHR
+525 
-531 PRRGDPGD
+531 
-539 VAGGSA
+539 AGGSA
-545 RVLTLSSDNAEG
+545 GAVGGPSVSADTVDRPGRDALPDHPVDGGLRSADTDDGVGLDGHGDPVAGAGVLTLSADTTDG
-557 LRRNALCMA
+557 LRRNAARMA
-566 DALAAMPG
+566 DAVAALPRD
-574 ERFAQLC
+574 RFAQLC
-581 WTSNQVKASGRRRL
+581 WTSNQVKASGRQRL
-595 AVVASDR
+595 AVVAADR
-602 HEAMKQLRSGPE
+602 DEAIEQLRRAPD
-614 SGVAGALSVGW
+614 SGVAQPVSAGW
-625 MFSGQGAQYAGMA
+625 MFSGQGSQFAGMA
-638 RALAVASPGFRRA
+638 RALDAASRGFRRA
-651 LMLVDEA
+651 LRTVDDA
-658 MSVHLGQSVRE
+658 MRAHLGRSVRA
-669 LLLDDTADIDSTER
+669 LLLDDTAHIDSTDL

-694 MASALAETGLR
+694 LASALAETGLR

-728 DDGCRLVVLRG
+728 DDACRLVVLRG
-739 ALMGRLPGG
+739 ALMRRLPGG
-748 GAMLAVRAGATAVA
+748 GAMLAVRAGESAVA

-789 AIARID
+789 ALARID
-795 KVLAERTVITK
+795 EILAERAVSTK
-806 ALTVSHAFHSPRV
+806 TLTVSHAFHSPRM
-819 EPMLVEFAAAARTC
+819 EPMLAEFESAAHAC
-833 TYGAPNLPIYST
+833 TYRAPKLPIYST

-851 EPGETMDAAYW
+851 APGETMDAAYW

-884 SHLIE
+884 THLIE
-889 VGPRRVLTSLIG
+889 VGPRRVLTPMIN
-901 RIRPEYAGRCL
+901 RIRPEFAGRCL
-912 SPSPGPGATGTE
+912 VPSPGPGATGHE
-924 FADTIA
+924 FAGTIA
-930 VLYRDG
+930 ALYRDG

-946 PEQRVRRRL
+946 PAHRVRHRL
-955 PVYEFSSEHRFWFE
+955 PVYEFSTEHRFWFD
-969 PPAGQQQRSPL
+969 PPAPHRAQQRPQL
-980 GTASAAPREQQTT
+980 GATAPAPREQQNTDH
-993 ATPAQPE
+993 PAQPE
-1000 SPARTASP
+1000 VRTRTATS
-1008 EDSEDTTIMD
+1008 EHSEDITTMD

-1027 NVLLAK
+1027 NALLAK
-1033 LAHGAGDLQRTKAA
+1033 LAHGAA
-1047 GHGVAAAGDAG
+1047 GPTAAATDGART
-1058 LGYSGT
+1058 SGQQ
-1064 SAGAAGTT
+1064 A
-1072 AVDATVPVGSAP
+1072 
-1084 AHVEVIGT
+1084 IG
-1092 RPIDPASAAGVGAG
+1092 V
-1106 ASAGLACVD
+1106 
-1115 AATTATTSAGGREA
+1115 
-1129 ATIVYAEAA
+1129 VYAEAA

-1145 ERLTAAQTLT
+1145 DRLRNAQTLS

-1169 TGIVRRMPGLVIDPA
+1169 TGIVRRVPGLVIDPA

-1189 ATLGDVVGYVAEG
+1189 ATLGEVVEYVAAG
-1202 GAASASGGG
+1202 GAA
-1211 AGRADA
+1211 
-1217 DQRMDP
+1217 
-1223 GTAAPASDAAPQ
+1223 
-1235 AFTATPN
+1235 
-1242 AELTAPTPEPRAAVS
+1242 TAPTAAAPEPHV
-1257 ADRGDRFGGQPAG
+1257 
-1270 RGTMAPAQPL
+1270 
-1280 VAPEFRIS
+1280 VPEFRIS

-1297 GRIAGAQA
+1297 GRLAGAQA
-1305 LGLANPYFLVNDGVT
+1305 LGPANPYFLVNDGVT

-1325 IDGVPVLNFSSFNYL
+1325 IDGVPVLNFSSYNYL

-1419 SLAHDSILQGCK
+1419 NLAHDSILQGCK

-1446 VLDRL
+1446 ALDRML
-1451 LGELRHRYRRVLIL
+1451 SELRHRYRRVLIL

-1483 EIKNKHQALLMI
+1483 EIKNKHRALLMI

-1567 AAASAAAIRVLRT
+1567 AAASAAAIRLLRT

-1591 AELFLTLAKAAGIDT
+1591 AELFLKLAKDAGIDT

-1614 IPCIVGDSLKALR
+1614 IPCIVGDSLKTLT

-1658 TACHSEQQIREAVA
+1658 TACHSEQQIREAVT

>member
-1 MMGAPTGTETSRE
+1 MRGAPTGTDGSRE
-14 RADIAIVG
+14 HPEIAIVG

-41 DSGEAISEVPADR
+41 DAGEAISEVPADR

-72 RRGGFLSDADA
+72 HRGGFLTDADV

-191 IHLACTALATG
+191 VHLACTALATG

-233 ARCKPFSGAAD
+233 ARCKPFSCSAD

-269 IYAVIT
+269 IYAVIK

-309 RAQQVDFIEAHGTG
+309 PPQQMDFIEAHGTG

-334 LGALHAGRTRPC
+334 LGALHGGRTRPC

-434 RVSADAPMSSAD
+434 GVSADSRADTLMSSTD
-446 SVAGARRPGLPHDEV
+446 
-461 SADGGGPASSV
+461 
-472 ENAEKPTRDLRAHH
+472 N
-486 LGSRAGN
+486 
-493 GARAAAHGSSGAVD
+493 
-507 GPHGAA
+507 
-513 DRGQTSSTNHAQ
+513 AQ
-525 GAHRHR
+525 GAHRHD
-531 PRRGDPGD
+531 PRRAVPGD
-539 VAGGSA
+539 TAGGPA

-557 LRRNALCMA
+557 LRRNALRMA
-566 DALAAMPG
+566 DALAAVPG
-574 ERFAQLC
+574 EGFAQLC

-602 HEAMKQLRSGPE
+602 DEAMKQLRSGPE
-614 SGVAGALSVGW
+614 AGVARALCVGW
-625 MFSGQGAQYAGMA
+625 MFSGQGSQFAGMA
-638 RALAVASPGFRRA
+638 RALAAASPGFRQA
-651 LMLVDEA
+651 LVLVDDA
-658 MSVHLGQSVRE
+658 MSVHLGRSVRE
-669 LLLDDTADIDSTER
+669 LLLDDTADVDRTES

-694 MASALAETGLR
+694 IASALAETGLR

-728 DDGCRLVVLRG
+728 DDACRLVVLRG

-748 GAMLAVRAGATAVA
+748 GAMLAVRAGEAAVA

-795 KVLAERTVITK
+795 KILAERTVITT
-806 ALTVSHAFHSPRV
+806 ALTVSHAFHSPRM
-819 EPMLVEFAAAARTC
+819 EPMLAEFEAAAHAC
-833 TYGAPNLPIYST
+833 TYRAPNLPIYST

-884 SHLIE
+884 THLIE
-889 VGPRRVLTSLIG
+889 VGPRRVLTPLIG

-912 SPSPGPGATGTE
+912 AAGPGPGATGSE

-930 VLYRDG
+930 ALYRDG

-955 PVYEFSSEHRFWFE
+955 PVYEFSTQHRFWYE
-969 PPAGQQQRSPL
+969 PQGGKRQPSPL
-980 GTASAAPREQQTT
+980 DAASAAPREQQITSPS
-993 ATPAQPE
+993 ARSE
-1000 SPARTASP
+1000 SPTRTASP
-1008 EDSEDTTIMD
+1008 EQSEDTTTMD

-1027 NVLLAK
+1027 NALLAR
-1033 LAHGAGDLQRTKAA
+1033 LAA
-1047 GHGVAAAGDAG
+1047 GSTDPLAPQAGNGSTASGYATADAPT
-1058 LGYSGT
+1058 GT
-1064 SAGAAGTT
+1064 
-1072 AVDATVPVGSAP
+1072 
-1084 AHVEVIGT
+1084 
-1092 RPIDPASAAGVGAG
+1092 AG
-1106 ASAGLACVD
+1106 ASPTIP
-1115 AATTATTSAGGREA
+1115 AADSRQA

-1169 TGIVRRMPGLVIDPA
+1169 TGIVRRRPGLVIDPA
-1184 RFGEQ
+1184 LFGEQ

-1202 GAASASGGG
+1202 GAAPASSGG

-1217 DQRMDP
+1217 DQRMDA
-1223 GTAAPASDAAPQ
+1223 GVAAPA
-1235 AFTATPN
+1235 
-1242 AELTAPTPEPRAAVS
+1242 PEP
-1257 ADRGDRFGGQPAG
+1257 
-1270 RGTMAPAQPL
+1270 PL

-1446 VLDRL
+1446 ALDRL

-1505 AGGGGIGEYYGVD
+1505 AGGGGIGEFYGVD

-1542 SAELIR
+1542 SAALIR

-1614 IPCIVGDSLKALR
+1614 IPCIVGDSLKALK

>member
-1 MMGAPTGTETSRE
+1 MRGAPTGTDGSRE
-14 RADIAIVG
+14 HPEIAIVG

-41 DSGEAISEVPADR
+41 DAGEAISEVPADR

-72 RRGGFLSDADA
+72 HRGGFLTDTDV

-145 SDYAAITAQHGSGNG
+145 SDYGAITAQHGSGNG

-191 IHLACTALATG
+191 VHLACTALATG

-269 IYAVIT
+269 IYAVIK

-309 RAQQVDFIEAHGTG
+309 PPQQMDFIEAHGTG

-334 LGALHAGRTRPC
+334 LGALHGGRTRPC

-434 RVSADAPMSSAD
+434 GVSADSRTDALMSSTDNAQ
-446 SVAGARRPGLPHDEV
+446 GARRHDPRRAVPGD
-461 SADGGGPASSV
+461 AAGGP
-472 ENAEKPTRDLRAHH
+472 
-486 LGSRAGN
+486 
-493 GARAAAHGSSGAVD
+493 
-507 GPHGAA
+507 
-513 DRGQTSSTNHAQ
+513 
-525 GAHRHR
+525 
-531 PRRGDPGD
+531 
-539 VAGGSA
+539 A

-557 LRRNALCMA
+557 LRRNALRMA
-566 DALAAMPG
+566 DALAAVPG
-574 ERFAQLC
+574 EGFAQLC

-602 HEAMKQLRSGPE
+602 DEAMKQLRSGPE
-614 SGVAGALSVGW
+614 AGVTRALCVGW
-625 MFSGQGAQYAGMA
+625 MFSGQGSQFAGMA
-638 RALAVASPGFRRA
+638 RALAAASPGFRQA
-651 LMLVDEA
+651 LVLVDDA
-658 MSVHLGQSVRE
+658 MSVHLGRSVRE
-669 LLLDDTADIDSTER
+669 LLLDDTADVDSTES

-694 MASALAETGLR
+694 IASALAETGLR

-728 DDGCRLVVLRG
+728 DDACRLVVLRG

-748 GAMLAVRAGATAVA
+748 GAMLAVRAGETAVA
-762 DLLAEEPEVAIA
+762 DLLAEEPEVAVA

-795 KVLAERTVITK
+795 KILAERTVITT
-806 ALTVSHAFHSPRV
+806 ALTVSHAFHSPRM
-819 EPMLVEFAAAARTC
+819 EPMLAEFEAAAHAC
-833 TYGAPNLPIYST
+833 TYRAPNLPIYST

-862 TEHIRATVRFG
+862 TEQIRATVRFG

-884 SHLIE
+884 THLIE
-889 VGPRRVLTSLIG
+889 VGPRRVLTPLIG

-912 SPSPGPGATGTE
+912 APGPGPGATGSE

-930 VLYRDG
+930 ALYRDG

-955 PVYEFSSEHRFWFE
+955 PVYEFSTEHRFWYE
-969 PPAGQQQRSPL
+969 PQGGKRQPSPL
-980 GTASAAPREQQTT
+980 DAASAAPREQQIT
-993 ATPAQPE
+993 APSARSE
-1000 SPARTASP
+1000 SPTRTASP
-1008 EDSEDTTIMD
+1008 EQSEDTTTMD

-1027 NVLLAK
+1027 NALLAR
-1033 LAHGAGDLQRTKAA
+1033 LAA
-1047 GHGVAAAGDAG
+1047 GSTDPLAPQAGNGSTASGYATADAPT
-1058 LGYSGT
+1058 GT
-1064 SAGAAGTT
+1064 
-1072 AVDATVPVGSAP
+1072 
-1084 AHVEVIGT
+1084 
-1092 RPIDPASAAGVGAG
+1092 AG
-1106 ASAGLACVD
+1106 ASPTIP
-1115 AATTATTSAGGREA
+1115 AADSRQA

-1169 TGIVRRMPGLVIDPA
+1169 TGIVRRRPGLVIDPA

-1202 GAASASGGG
+1202 GAASASSGG

-1217 DQRMDP
+1217 DQRM
-1223 GTAAPASDAAPQ
+1223 GAGVAAPA
-1235 AFTATPN
+1235 
-1242 AELTAPTPEPRAAVS
+1242 PEP
-1257 ADRGDRFGGQPAG
+1257 
-1270 RGTMAPAQPL
+1270 PL

-1374 VHRELE
+1374 VHRQLE

-1404 IIGHIVGPQDLVIHD
+1404 VIGHIVGPQDLVIHD

-1446 VLDRL
+1446 ALDRL

-1505 AGGGGIGEYYGVD
+1505 AGGGGIGEFYGVD

-1542 SAELIR
+1542 SAALIR

-1614 IPCIVGDSLKALR
+1614 IPCIVGDSLKALK

>member
-1 MMGAPTGTETSRE
+1 MMGAPTGTESSRE

-22 IDCRFPGADDPAAL
+22 IDCRFPGANDPAAL

-41 DSGEAISEVPADR
+41 DSAEAISEVPADR

-72 RRGGFLSDADA
+72 HRGGFLTDADV

-145 SDYAAITAQHGSGNG
+145 SDYGAITAQHGSGNG

-191 IHLACTALATG
+191 VHLACTALATG

-269 IYAVIT
+269 IYAVIK

-309 RAQQVDFIEAHGTG
+309 PPQQMDFIEAHGTG

-334 LGALHAGRTRPC
+334 LGALHGGRTRPC

-434 RVSADAPMSSAD
+434 GVSADSRTDALMSSTDNAQ
-446 SVAGARRPGLPHDEV
+446 GARRHDPRRAVPGD
-461 SADGGGPASSV
+461 AAGGP
-472 ENAEKPTRDLRAHH
+472 
-486 LGSRAGN
+486 
-493 GARAAAHGSSGAVD
+493 
-507 GPHGAA
+507 
-513 DRGQTSSTNHAQ
+513 
-525 GAHRHR
+525 
-531 PRRGDPGD
+531 
-539 VAGGSA
+539 A

-557 LRRNALCMA
+557 LRRNALRMA
-566 DALAAMPG
+566 DALAAVPG
-574 ERFAQLC
+574 EGFAQLC

-602 HEAMKQLRSGPE
+602 DEAMKQLRSGPE
-614 SGVAGALSVGW
+614 AGVARALCVGW
-625 MFSGQGAQYAGMA
+625 MFSGQGSQFAGMA
-638 RALAVASPGFRRA
+638 RALAAASPGFRQA
-651 LMLVDEA
+651 LVLVDDA
-658 MSVHLGQSVRE
+658 MSVHLGRSVRE
-669 LLLDDTADIDSTER
+669 LLLDDTADVDRTER

-715 EYAAAVVAGVLDL
+715 EYAAAVVADVLDL
-728 DDGCRLVVLRG
+728 DDACRLVVLRG

-748 GAMLAVRAGATAVA
+748 GAMLAVRAGEAAVA
-762 DLLAEEPEVAIA
+762 DLLAEEPEVAVA

-795 KVLAERTVITK
+795 KVLAERAVITT
-806 ALTVSHAFHSPRV
+806 ALTVSHAFHSPRM
-819 EPMLVEFAAAARTC
+819 EPMLAEFEAAARAC
-833 TYGAPNLPIYST
+833 TYRAPNLPIYST

-889 VGPRRVLTSLIG
+889 VGPRRVLTPLIG

-912 SPSPGPGATGTE
+912 APGPGPGATGSE

-930 VLYRDG
+930 ALYRDG

-955 PVYEFSSEHRFWFE
+955 PVYEFSTEHRFWFE
-969 PPAGQQQRSPL
+969 PQGGKRQPSPL
-980 GTASAAPREQQTT
+980 DAASAAPREQQIT
-993 ATPAQPE
+993 APSARSE
-1000 SPARTASP
+1000 SPTRTASP
-1008 EDSEDTTIMD
+1008 EQSEDTTTMD

-1027 NVLLAK
+1027 NALLAR
-1033 LAHGAGDLQRTKAA
+1033 LAA
-1047 GHGVAAAGDAG
+1047 GSTDPLAPQAGNGSTASGYATADAPT
-1058 LGYSGT
+1058 GT
-1064 SAGAAGTT
+1064 
-1072 AVDATVPVGSAP
+1072 
-1084 AHVEVIGT
+1084 
-1092 RPIDPASAAGVGAG
+1092 AG
-1106 ASAGLACVD
+1106 ASPTIP
-1115 AATTATTSAGGREA
+1115 AADSRQA

-1145 ERLTAAQTLT
+1145 ERLTTAQTLT

-1169 TGIVRRMPGLVIDPA
+1169 TGIVRRRPGLVIDPA

-1202 GAASASGGG
+1202 GAAPASSGG

-1217 DQRMDP
+1217 DQRMDARV
-1223 GTAAPASDAAPQ
+1223 AAPA
-1235 AFTATPN
+1235 
-1242 AELTAPTPEPRAAVS
+1242 PEP
-1257 ADRGDRFGGQPAG
+1257 
-1270 RGTMAPAQPL
+1270 PL

-1347 VVEAVQDAVAR
+1347 VVEAVQEAVAR

-1446 VLDRL
+1446 ALDRL

-1542 SAELIR
+1542 SAALIR

-1614 IPCIVGDSLKALR
+1614 IPCIVGDSLKALK